1 MQKETVIEV
10 FKNYDDYLDTLLG
23 LNDNK
28 ELMNT
33 LLDFR
38 NQLRINNPE
47 WSKQNYINS
56 EIEAE
61 SFLKYMELCQ
71 IKK

>member
-23 LNDNK
+23 LNDDK

-33 LLDFR
+33 LLKFR
-38 NQLRINNPE
+38 KELRTNNPNWYIE
-47 WSKQNYINS
+47 NYINS

-61 SFLKYMELCQ
+61 TFLKYMELCQ
-71 IKK
+71 KEK

>member
-23 LNDNK
+23 LNDDK

-33 LLDFR
+33 LLKFR
-38 NQLRINNPE
+38 KELRTNNPN
-47 WSKQNYINS
+47 WYINS

-61 SFLKYMELCQ
+61 TFLKYMELCQ
-71 IKK
+71 KEK